1 VCKFPSIFAY
11 FPTKALKMNSFSLP
25 TLKLRKDIWTHFPV
39 IVDKVTAPNQDNRER
54 YSILWHKTHL
64 EEWGQGIPFYACHV
78 KERLMKALKA
88 CDRWTVEDVDANS
101 DALCVIAMKIPETK
115 PVVDFLP
122 AIYAPNP
129 IIHTVED
136 LHKYFPVCWNSK
148 RSRRFIS
155 LEFHVTNLTALS
167 KRFNIPES
175 ELRVQIQERVK
186 EECEKRWKV
195 SPGTAGEI
203 CRVQI
208 C

>member
-1 VCKFPSIFAY
+1 MR
-11 FPTKALKMNSFSLP
+11 TLSLP

-39 IVDKVTAPNQDNRER
+39 IVNKLDSLNEDKRER
-54 YSILWHKTHL
+54 YSILWHKTQL
-64 EEWGQGIPFYACHV
+64 EEWSQGIPFYSCYV
-78 KERLMKALKA
+78 KERLLKALNA

-101 DALCVIAMKIPETK
+101 DVLCVIAMKIPETK
-115 PVVDFLP
+115 PVVNFLP

-167 KRFNIPES
+167 KRYNVSES

-186 EECEKRWKV
+186 EECEKRWKII
-195 SPGTAGEI
+195 PGIAGEI
-203 CRVQI
+203 CRVML
-208 C
+208 